1 MKPNI
6 TSLLDNMVARGSA
19 LRSRSCE
26 IEFGS
31 KLLPKLK
38 SFLVV
43 VYFIVF
49 TFITYKGLEVLEL
62 HKYVS
67 ELCKLWTSQVAE
79 A

>member
-26 IEFGS
+26 IEFSS

-49 TFITYKGLEVLEL
+49 TFITYIGLDRFLNYRNMYLSCVNYEL
-62 HKYVS
+62 AK
-67 ELCKLWTSQVAE
+67 
-79 A
+79 